1 MMLYESLRKELRS
14 KKYRMTAQREIVL
27 KVFAESGERH
37 LGAEDVYRKLV
48 EKRYRI
54 SKATVYRT
62 VELLSKLGFL
72 RRLEFGEGIYR
83 YELAAPDA
91 ETLHQHIVCK
101 ACGEVIEVDEKIVK
115 DLVKNVEAKT
125 GYVINDYDI
134 KFYGLCPKCQNRK
147 SISRENRI

>member
-1 MMLYESLRKELRS
+1 MLYESLRKELRS

-27 KVFAESGERH
+27 KIFAESGERH

-72 RRLEFGEGIYR
+72 RKLEFGEGVYR

-91 ETLHQHIVCK
+91 ETLHQHLICK
-101 ACGEVIEVDEKIVK
+101 SCGELLEIDEQIVKQLVQNVEKQTGYIVK
-115 DLVKNVEAKT
+115 DYDVK
-125 GYVINDYDI
+125 
-134 KFYGLCPKCQNRK
+134 FFGLCPKCQRK
-147 SISRENRI
+147 NSSNTEESM

>member
-1 MMLYESLRKELRS
+1 MLYESLRKELRS

-27 KVFAESGERH
+27 KIFAESGERH

-72 RRLEFGEGIYR
+72 RKLEFGEGVYR

-91 ETLHQHIVCK
+91 ETLHQHLICK
-101 ACGEVIEVDEKIVK
+101 SCGELLEIDEQIVKQLVQNVEKQTGYIVK
-115 DLVKNVEAKT
+115 DYDVK
-125 GYVINDYDI
+125 
-134 KFYGLCPKCQNRK
+134 FFGLCPKCQRK
-147 SISRENRI
+147 NNSNTEESM

>member
-1 MMLYESLRKELRS
+1 MLYESLRKELRS

-27 KVFAESGERH
+27 KIFAESEERH

-72 RRLEFGEGIYR
+72 RRLEFGEGVYR

-91 ETLHQHIVCK
+91 ETLHQHLICK
-101 ACGEVIEVDEKIVK
+101 SCGELLEIDEQIVKQLVQNVEKQTGYIVK
-115 DLVKNVEAKT
+115 DYDVK
-125 GYVINDYDI
+125 
-134 KFYGLCPKCQNRK
+134 FFGLCPKCQSKN
-147 SISRENRI
+147 SSTAEEIM

>member
-1 MMLYESLRKELRS
+1 MLYESLRKELRS

-62 VELLSKLGFL
+62 VELLSKTRFSQKI
-72 RRLEFGEGIYR
+72 GIW
-83 YELAAPDA
+83 
-91 ETLHQHIVCK
+91 
-101 ACGEVIEVDEKIVK
+101 
-115 DLVKNVEAKT
+115 
-125 GYVINDYDI
+125 
-134 KFYGLCPKCQNRK
+134 
-147 SISRENRI
+147 